1 VASALKHLMNRRF
14 HVVALLAMLAGAVSS
29 GCATRPGAQKT
40 GSSPIRDRAEKK
52 VAKKDSE
59 TSEESVEQRVKA
71 VAHFAS
77 GISAELNDDDDAAVQ
92 HYLKAAA
99 ADPGHEVLVLE
110 LARRFLQGKQ
120 VDKAIDLLAKA
131 TASPRASGRIF
142 AWLGRAYAEAG
153 KTELAI
159 KADQAAISK
168 APDLLL
174 GYRNLFAIHQESRQ
188 PAEALKVLEAAA
200 RQSSNDPEYWV
211 ELGGLYA
218 SYHQLHP
225 DESQS
230 VKPKVIAAL
239 DRAADLKPQNLLAI
253 QKLADGYKLLGELS
267 RAERLYL
274 ELLDRFPALPGTREN
289 LADIYLRDGKK
300 DKAAEQL
307 EAISRDN
314 PRNPQAYYFLGNIAY
329 QEKRFADAADYF
341 EKALALKPEFEPVYY
356 RLADVKIS
364 LNKPQDALSLLD
376 KARERF
382 KQNFLLEFLTAVAHA
397 RAKEY
402 GEAIKHYTEAEVMA
416 KANEPD
422 SLTHVFYF
430 QCGSAFERHGDYEEA
445 EKYFRK
451 CLELSPNFSEAMN
464 YLGYMWADRGE
475 KLDEAKKLIGKALE
489 LEPKNPAYLDSMGWV
504 LFKLKQ
510 PRGALDWLQKA
521 VQQSKEPD
529 ATIYDH
535 LGDIYAGLKEPEKA
549 RDAWRKSVELE
560 PNEQVKKK
568 LDTARAGAA
577 PAE

>member
-1 VASALKHLMNRRF
+1 MLQQLMNRRF
-14 HVVALLAMLAGAVSS
+14 HSIALLTMLVGASLP
-29 GCATRPGAQKT
+29 GCATRPGAPKAGAPSVRQKT
-40 GSSPIRDRAEKK
+40 EKK
-52 VAKKDSE
+52 PAKQDSE
-59 TSEESVEQRVKA
+59 TSEESAEQRIEA
-71 VAHFAS
+71 IAHFAS
-77 GISAELNDDDDAAVQ
+77 GISAELNDDDDAALD

-120 VDKAIDLLAKA
+120 VDKAIDLLVKV
-131 TASPRASGRIF
+131 TASPRASGKIF

-153 KTELAI
+153 KTDLAV
-159 KADQAAISK
+159 KADQSAISK

-174 GYRNLFAIHQESRQ
+174 GYRNLFLIHQESRQ
-188 PAEALKVLEAAA
+188 PAEALKVLDAAA
-200 RQSSNDPEYWV
+200 RQSSDDPEFWV

-218 SYHQLHP
+218 SYLQLHP
-225 DESQS
+225 DENQS
-230 VKPKVIAAL
+230 LKPKVVTVL
-239 DRAADLKPQNLLAI
+239 DRATDLKPQNLLVI
-253 QKLADGYKLLGELS
+253 QKLADGYKQLGELAK
-267 RAERLYL
+267 AEGFYL

-329 QEKRFADAADYF
+329 QEKRFSDAADYF

-356 RLADVKIS
+356 RLADVRIS
-364 LNKPQDALSLLD
+364 LNKPQDALALLD
-376 KARERF
+376 KARARF
-382 KQNFLLEFLTAVAHA
+382 KQNFLLEFLTGVAHA

-402 GEAIKHYTEAEVMA
+402 AEAIRHYTEAEVIA
-416 KANEPD
+416 RAGEPD
-422 SLTHVFYF
+422 SLTYVFYF
-430 QCGSAFERHGDYEEA
+430 QCGSAFERHGDYAEA

-475 KLDEAKKLIGKALE
+475 NLGEAKKLIGRALE

-504 LFKLKQ
+504 LYKLNQ
-510 PRGALDWLQKA
+510 PRGALGWLQQA
-521 VQQSKEPD
+521 VQQSTEPD
-529 ATIYDH
+529 PALYDH
-535 LGDIYAGLKEPEKA
+535 LGDIYAGLKQLDKA

-560 PNEQVKKK
+560 PNEQVRKK
-568 LDTARAGAA
+568 LEPARAGKT